1 MQNPFETL
9 EQKLNQ
15 LTSMVTDLGNK
26 LSGQQSVD
34 LKPLNV
40 SEAAKYLDMAKPTLY
55 ALTSKREIPHM
66 KRGKKL
72 YFNQQ
77 ELDNWLKEHRKK
89 TATEIRKEGI

>member
-1 MQNPFETL
+1 MTNPFETL
-9 EQKLNQ
+9 ENRLSQIYDKITELSNRLN
-15 LTSMVTDLGNK
+15 N
-26 LSGQQSVD
+26 QQSVD
-34 LKPLNV
+34 SKPLNV
-40 SEAAKYLDMAKPTLY
+40 GEAAKYLDMAKPTLY

-89 TATEIRKEGI
+89 TATEIGREGI